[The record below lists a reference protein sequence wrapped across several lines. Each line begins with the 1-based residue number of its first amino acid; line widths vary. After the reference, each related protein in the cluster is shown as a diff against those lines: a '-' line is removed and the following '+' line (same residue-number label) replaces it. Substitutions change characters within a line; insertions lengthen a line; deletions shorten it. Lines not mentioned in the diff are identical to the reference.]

1 MKLFINQ
8 CIKNREFMEFTYKD
22 MSNFLKGVSEDDYHA
37 FENGTYNMSKE
48 NLDRIVRVLCVK
60 RSEEFDVSK
69 YLNTE
74 EYDQDEIEDLSKVIS
89 SIVGD
94 DND

>member
-22 MSNFLKGVSEDDYHA
+22 MSNCLKGVSEDDYRA

-48 NLDRIVRVLCVK
+48 NLDRIVRVLCVTS
-60 RSEEFDVSK
+60 SEDFDISK

-74 EYDQDEIEDLSKVIS
+74 EYDQDEIEDLSKVIY

-94 DND
+94 DYD